1 MMAIIVSRKNLF
13 DTYVIEKVQTIAYV
27 ERDLIITY
35 LDDHMEIHIIKFEA
49 LDTIV
54 SIA

>member
-1 MMAIIVSRKNLF
+1 MMAIIVSHKNLF
-13 DTYVIEKVQTIAYV
+13 DTYVIEKAQTITYV

-35 LDDHMEIHIIKFEA
+35 LDEHMEVHIVKFESQ
-49 LDTIV
+49 DTIV